1 MTQPE
6 WQCSSADNGSRY
18 PVDFSYIEQLQ
29 SLRNA
34 VSLESGSLKKEHQMT
49 VKALKGKVLVTDLE
63 RGSRI
68 VKGIIIPDDN
78 GKSEGIRPRWGRV
91 YSVGEGVTEV
101 APGQWILIENGRW
114 TRMLK
119 VKDET
124 GTEIQLWGVEWP
136 KSAML
141 VSDTDPE
148 TEIFSEFTTT
158 HAF

>member
-1 MTQPE
+1 MQ
-6 WQCSSADNGSRY
+6 
-18 PVDFSYIEQLQ
+18 
-29 SLRNA
+29 
-34 VSLESGSLKKEHQMT
+34 
-49 VKALKGKVLVTDLE
+49 VKAMPKKVLVTDLE

-91 YSVGEGVTEV
+91 YSIGEGVMDIKE
-101 APGQWILIENGRW
+101 GQWILIENGRW

-119 VKDET
+119 VKQED
-124 GTEIQLWGVEWP
+124 GTDIQLWGVEYP
-136 KSAML
+136 QSVML

-148 TEIFSEFTTT
+148 TEIFSTHTTT